1 MRRIKRSGTGE
12 EKVKKIT
19 IKRLPKKT
27 SFVIQYSDGRRVETT
42 YVEVQGPATMYL
54 DANTKEPV
62 IRTEANVS
70 LGHAEGTCAVC
81 GGGTDDQHAHA

>member
-1 MRRIKRSGTGE
+1 MRKGSRGMPGE

-19 IKRLPKKT
+19 IKRLPRKT
-27 SFVIQYSDGRRVETT
+27 SFVVQYPDGRRTETA
-42 YVEVQGPATMYL
+42 YVEIQGHATIYL
-54 DANTKEPV
+54 DPDTKEPV

-70 LGHAEGTCAVC
+70 LGNSEGTCTVC

>member
-1 MRRIKRSGTGE
+1 MRRTKKAGVGE

-19 IKRLPKKT
+19 VKRLPRKT
-27 SFVIQYSDGRRVETT
+27 SFVVQYSDGRRIETT
-42 YVEVQGPATMYL
+42 YVEIQGHATLYL
-54 DANTKEPV
+54 DPSTKEPV

-70 LGHAEGTCAVC
+70 LGHSEGTCAVC